1 MNAMSALK
9 TERIH
14 GNEQSETYY
23 NIHCSIDIVNEFQ
36 KKIPENKT
44 PVLFFI
50 FFTHS
55 LTFHTFCPFTFGL
68 TCLKAK
74 TQRKQED
81 KMCVRNECGKKTK
94 ISRKHSTY

>member
-9 TERIH
+9 NERIH

-55 LTFHTFCPFTFGL
+55 LTHSLFTRFAL
-68 TCLKAK
+68 SLS
-74 TQRKQED
+74 
-81 KMCVRNECGKKTK
+81 V
-94 ISRKHSTY
+94 